1 MKAWMM
7 RSGLYRLVKGL
18 EKRPSPADKAAV
30 TDVEQAAMDKWDEKA
45 LKAAGELFLAI
56 EVEQR
61 THLAGIEDDPVAIW
75 TKLESVHLQ
84 QRPGA
89 RFNAYD
95 DLFNI
100 RKKEDESLVALGTRI
115 NEVML
120 RIKNLRPPSFD
131 LTSLDDELV
140 CMTMLRALPEEYHHL
155 STSLQLADKLDKST
169 LLQAFITEDINQKRR
184 VESGSS
190 PVASALSAVA
200 AATVCA
206 FCSLPGH
213 SIESCYRQCKQG
225 GSGKASEASGRRSKA
240 VSEGQCCPG
249 ATPGLYFD
257 SGGPGIRWKC
267 KSRSLLSLCTSGHRC

>member
-140 CMTMLRALPEEYHHL
+140 
-155 STSLQLADKLDKST
+155 
-169 LLQAFITEDINQKRR
+169 
-184 VESGSS
+184 
-190 PVASALSAVA
+190 
-200 AATVCA
+200 
-206 FCSLPGH
+206 
-213 SIESCYRQCKQG
+213 
-225 GSGKASEASGRRSKA
+225 
-240 VSEGQCCPG
+240 
-249 ATPGLYFD
+249 
-257 SGGPGIRWKC
+257 
-267 KSRSLLSLCTSGHRC
+267 